1 MVGEE
6 ALCDVDCFLVY
17 THMIHLV
24 NEKLVVYLIKR
35 FAVVYQQSVNAVA
48 VFLIYSISDKVDKR
62 SSAAQGW
69 QVLDKVVKTAPLGQ
83 VKTSRPKPN
92 RYASLEQMFLAE
104 DISQQISI
112 ELEKYLQQE
121 QCV

>member
-1 MVGEE
+1 
-6 ALCDVDCFLVY
+6 
-17 THMIHLV
+17 MIHLV

-69 QVLDKVVKTAPLGQ
+69 QVLDKVVKTAPFGQ

-92 RYASLEQMFLAE
+92 RYASLEQMLLAE